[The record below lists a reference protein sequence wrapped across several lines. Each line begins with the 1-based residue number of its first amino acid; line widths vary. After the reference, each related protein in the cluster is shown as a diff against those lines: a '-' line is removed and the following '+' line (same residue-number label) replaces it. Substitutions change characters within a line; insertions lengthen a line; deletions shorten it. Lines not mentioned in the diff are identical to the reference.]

1 MSECIFCKI
10 AKGEIPAKIAFEN
23 DTVMAF
29 HDITPQ
35 APVHL
40 LIIPKK
46 HIPSALHLDAED
58 MEKIIPEIFKAIK
71 ELAKSLGLMDGFRIV
86 NNCGKDGGQTVEHLH
101 YHLLGGR
108 QLQWPPG

>member
-10 AKGEIPAKIAFEN
+10 AKGEIPAQIAYEN
-23 DTVMAF
+23 DVVVAF

-46 HIPSALHLDAED
+46 HISSAMDLNIED
-58 MEKIIPEIFKAIK
+58 SKTIIPEIFNAITGLAK
-71 ELAKSLGLMDGFRIV
+71 ELGLKDGFRIV
-86 NNCGKDGGQTVEHLH
+86 NNCGKDGGQTVGHLH
-101 YHLLGGR
+101 FHLLGGR
-108 QLQWPPG
+108 GLQWPLG